1 MPSRKV
7 SDLRKIYMESIGLDS
22 PSREETLE
30 KQSRGTSVED
40 DPGKAL
46 DALYEAIS
54 DCHQCP
60 LGDHRT
66 NLVFGV
72 GDPQADLVFVG
83 EAPGR
88 DEDLQGEPFVGKAGQ
103 MLTRIIRAM
112 GLERADVYICN
123 VNKCRPPGNRD
134 PNPDEVEAC
143 SPYLLKQLDIISP
156 KVICAL
162 GSFAART
169 LLMTETRISRL
180 RGRFHTF
187 NNVPL
192 MPTYHPSFLLRNP
205 QAKKEV
211 WQDMQMIMEFM
222 GLPGKQGD

>member
-1 MPSRKV
+1 MSE
-7 SDLRKIYMESIGLDS
+7 LRKIYMESIGLDFYRPES
-22 PSREETLE
+22 PAGSPDQFVKREEA
-30 KQSRGTSVED
+30 
-40 DPGKAL
+40 PGRAL
-46 DALYEAIS
+46 DALQKAITG
-54 DCHQCP
+54 CRRCA

-66 NLVFGV
+66 NIVFGV
-72 GDPQADLVFVG
+72 GNPQADLVFVG

-88 DEDLQGEPFVGKAGQ
+88 DEDLQGEPFVGRAGQ

-112 GLERADVYICN
+112 GLERTDVYICN

-134 PNPDEVEAC
+134 PLPPEVEAC
-143 SPYLLKQLDIISP
+143 SPYLLEQLEIISP

-169 LLMTETRISRL
+169 LLRTETRISQL

-187 NNVPL
+187 NDIPL

-205 QAKKEV
+205 QAKREV
-211 WQDMQMIMEFM
+211 WEDMQMIMEIM
-222 GLPGKQGD
+222 GLPGKTGD

>member
-1 MPSRKV
+1 
-7 SDLRKIYMESIGLDS
+7 MESIGLD
-22 PSREETLE
+22 PPQR
-30 KQSRGTSVED
+30 ED
-40 DPGKAL
+40 DHVVPAADMGEEGDPGQAL
-46 DALYEAIS
+46 DNLHKTIS

-66 NLVFGV
+66 NLVFGT
-72 GDPQADLVFVG
+72 GNPRADLVFVG

-88 DEDLQGEPFVGKAGQ
+88 EEDLQGEPFVGQAGQ

-134 PNPDEVEAC
+134 PAPLEVQAC
-143 SPYLLKQLDIISP
+143 SPYLLKQLEIISP

-169 LLMTETRISRL
+169 LLTTETRISHL

-187 NNVPL
+187 NGIPL

-211 WQDMQMIMEFM
+211 WKDMQMIMETM
-222 GLPGKQGD
+222 GLPGKTGD

>member
-1 MPSRKV
+1 
-7 SDLRKIYMESIGLDS
+7 MESIGLDY
-22 PSREETLE
+22 L
-30 KQSRGTSVED
+30 SRGEAVGKQGQKVGSG
-40 DPGKAL
+40 PGPGRAL
-46 DALYEAIS
+46 DDLKEAIS
-54 DCHQCP
+54 NCHRCP
-60 LGDHRT
+60 LGDNRT

-88 DEDLQGEPFVGKAGQ
+88 DEDLEGEPFVGKAGQ

-112 GLERADVYICN
+112 GLERNDVYICN

-134 PNPDEVEAC
+134 PLPPEVQAC
-143 SPYLLKQLDIISP
+143 SPLLIRQLEIISP
-156 KVICAL
+156 TVICAL

-169 LLMTETRISRL
+169 LLMTETRISQL

-187 NNVPL
+187 NGIPL

-205 QAKKEV
+205 HAKKEV
-211 WQDMQMIMEFM
+211 WKDMQMIMEIM
-222 GLPGKQGD
+222 GLPGKSGD